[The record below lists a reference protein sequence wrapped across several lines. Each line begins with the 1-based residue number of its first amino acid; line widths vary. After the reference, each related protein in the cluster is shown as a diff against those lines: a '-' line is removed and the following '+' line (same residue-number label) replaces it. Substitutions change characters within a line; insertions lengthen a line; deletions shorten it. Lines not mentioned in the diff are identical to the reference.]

1 MAYHPGGKV
10 VFVDGKAHEREP
22 EFYPEPGT
30 VGEIIRVS
38 RHGLNVRWPK
48 GSTSWDDVWGCSFSR
63 VEPYKPEPETEAE
76 LTKLED
82 ADTQPIS
89 PHERKIES

>member
-1 MAYHPGGKV
+1 MKYQVGGMV
-10 VFVDGKAHEREP
+10 IFVDAKAHEREP

-63 VEPYKPEPETEAE
+63 VRPYEPEPKTTSA
-76 LTKLED
+76 
-82 ADTQPIS
+82 
-89 PHERKIES
+89 